1 MLSSTGCAATFS
13 SPPDRVGREG
23 ALRLRVE
30 RRGGASV
37 VASCRS
43 TVPLQVLAPVGL
55 DDPAAVVSILNP
67 TGGVVG
73 GDRLGIDV
81 AVGPGAHACLTTPSA
96 TRVYRT
102 SGPPAVQEVSIDL
115 GPGATLEYVPDHTI
129 PFPGSAFRQ
138 AIRVHVGDG
147 AQLILVDAFA
157 AGRITRGEAWR
168 FALLESALVI
178 RDADGWLLRDRFV
191 LAGDPA
197 WGGLGFAEAA
207 AYFATIVVL
216 GERANADL
224 AAELTRATDGAGVA
238 VAGGALPRG
247 GGIILRCLAATA
259 PLLGETT
266 ERLWAAARRLVLG
279 VPPLLLRKA

>member
-1 MLSSTGCAATFS
+1 VAT
-13 SPPDRVGREG
+13 
-23 ALRLRVE
+23 
-30 RRGGASV
+30 
-37 VASCRS
+37 SCRS

-102 SGPPAVQEVSIDL
+102 SGPAAVQEVAIDL

-138 AIRVHVGDG
+138 AIRVQVGVG
-147 AQLILVDAFA
+147 ARLILVDAFA
-157 AGRITRGEAWR
+157 AGRITRDEAWR
-168 FALLESALVI
+168 FALLESALVV

-191 LAGDPA
+191 LGGDRA
-197 WGGLGFAEAA
+197 WGGLGFAEGA
-207 AYFATIVVL
+207 AYFATMVVL
-216 GERANADL
+216 GECANADL
-224 AAELTRATDGAGVA
+224 AAELTRATDRAGVA

-259 PLLGETT
+259 PLLGEST
-266 ERLWAAARRLVLG
+266 ERLWAAARRQVLG
-279 VPPLLLRKA
+279 VAPLLLRKT